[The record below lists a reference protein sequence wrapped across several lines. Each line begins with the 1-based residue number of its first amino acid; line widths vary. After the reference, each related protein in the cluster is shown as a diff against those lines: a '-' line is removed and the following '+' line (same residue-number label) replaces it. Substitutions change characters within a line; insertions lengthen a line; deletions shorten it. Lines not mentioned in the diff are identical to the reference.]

1 MRQCFFIFDHDND
14 FARAKQ
20 IADYGIVAASA
31 PAGFDDKA
39 RWDATSREG
48 PDAVH
53 RLIDDALGG
62 TSATVVLIGEHT
74 AECEYVDYAIE
85 RSIERHNGIVG
96 IFIDDLTDENG
107 KPGARGPVPYEA
119 EAAETLEAGG
129 YQTHPWDRSNF
140 SEWLEEAATEWRRYA
155 RPKPLN
161 YTSTV
166 GNRRHGMDR
175 RKRPR

>member
-1 MRQCFFIFDHDND
+1 MRQCFLIFDYDND
-14 FARAKQ
+14 LARAKEV
-20 IADYGIVAASA
+20 ADYDIVAASA

-39 RWDATSREG
+39 RWDAVFREG

-53 RLIDDALGG
+53 RLIDDALKG
-62 TSATVVLIGEHT
+62 TSVTVVLIGEHT
-74 AECEYVDYAIE
+74 AERKYVDYAIE
-85 RSIERHNGIVG
+85 QSIERQNGIVG

-119 EAAETLEAGG
+119 EAAEKLEAGG

-140 SEWLEEAATEWRRYA
+140 SDWVEAAATEWRRYA
-155 RPKPLN
+155 RPKPLD

-166 GNRRHGMDR
+166 
-175 RKRPR
+175 